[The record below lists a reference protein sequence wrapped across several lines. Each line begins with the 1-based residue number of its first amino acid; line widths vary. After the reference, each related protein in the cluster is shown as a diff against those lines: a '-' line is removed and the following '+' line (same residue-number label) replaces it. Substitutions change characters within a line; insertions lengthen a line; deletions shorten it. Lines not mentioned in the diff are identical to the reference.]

1 MWYKKPFIYREK
13 GDIFIWD
20 ISFKGGYLPFIL
32 SILLIAGLTY
42 LNNKYYPSHKAVPC
56 QQIQSQQSE
65 QTISGFI

>member
-13 GDIFIWD
+13 SDIFIWN

-42 LNNKYYPSHKAVPC
+42 LNGKYFQSHKAVPC
-56 QQIQSQQSE
+56 QQIQSQQTE
-65 QTISGFI
+65 QTKFGFI